1 MYYFRCKLRLWC
13 LGYIADS
20 IFELLRK
27 IILRGGIGPVIP
39 AIIFLFFFFALP
51 LVVLCAFGFVSIDR
65 GVVDWTSI
73 SLDHLTST
81 IKDTLFWHFWW
92 RSFWVGTVSTI
103 LCLCLGYPVAYIY
116 TLAGR
121 GWQILILVA
130 TISPLLTSALVRTY
144 AWMVILGGR
153 RGVVNSILLDLDFID
168 RPIRFLYS
176 DFSVILG
183 MTQIHLPF
191 MILPLITVLSAR
203 DFSLEQASLNLGA
216 SRLKTFFKIIVP
228 ISLPGIIAGFA
239 LGMQSTLIPVLV
251 VSTGVYISFEL
262 AEFYGVAIAAVGMLS
277 TLGITLA
284 TDAYGPVADNAG
296 GGDSSGGDYGD
307 DDGGDD
313 SGVTQP
319 PPDDDDQGFA

>member
-1 MYYFRCKLRLWC
+1 MNAHNNLIDR
-13 LGYIADS
+13 
-20 IFELLRK
+20 IFEILRK

-39 AIIFLFFFFALP
+39 AIIFLLFFFAMP

-65 GVVDWTSI
+65 GVVDWNSI

-103 LCLCLGYPVAYIY
+103 FCLCLGYPVAYIY

-228 ISLPGIIAGFA
+228 ISLPGYLEWFDGSSRLRNSHLDHMSLVSSIVPSKNGSKSIEKSFFYRTHSVWNSVPLEIRE
-239 LGMQSTLIPVLV
+239 LGSVAV
-251 VSTGVYISFEL
+251 VAFKK
-262 AEFYGVAIAAVGMLS
+262 
-277 TLGITLA
+277 
-284 TDAYGPVADNAG
+284 
-296 GGDSSGGDYGD
+296 
-307 DDGGDD
+307 
-313 SGVTQP
+313 P
-319 PPDDDDQGFA
+319 PF

>member
-1 MYYFRCKLRLWC
+1 MNAHNNLIDSSFEILRN
-13 LGYIADS
+13 
-20 IFELLRK
+20 

-39 AIIFLFFFFALP
+39 AIIFLFFFFAMP

-81 IKDTLFWHFWW
+81 IKDSLFWHFWW

-103 LCLCLGYPVAYIY
+103 FCLCLGYPVAYIY

-191 MILPLITVLSAR
+191 MILPLIHSFIGIEWAINNQLFLNIYIFIVGFLLVSNIPTFSFKQLRIKVSKNNYIYFSIIFFLVLL
-203 DFSLEQASLNLGA
+203 SLINFLWISISTIGLLYLLSL
-216 SRLKTFFKIIVP
+216 P
-228 ISLPGIIAGFA
+228 ISLRVYKFQLSKIIEN
-239 LGMQSTLIPVLV
+239 I
-251 VSTGVYISFEL
+251 
-262 AEFYGVAIAAVGMLS
+262 
-277 TLGITLA
+277 
-284 TDAYGPVADNAG
+284 
-296 GGDSSGGDYGD
+296 
-307 DDGGDD
+307 
-313 SGVTQP
+313 
-319 PPDDDDQGFA
+319 

>member
-1 MYYFRCKLRLWC
+1 MNAHNNL
-13 LGYIADS
+13 IDS
-20 IFELLRK
+20 IFEILRK

-39 AIIFLFFFFALP
+39 AIIFLLFFFAMP

-103 LCLCLGYPVAYIY
+103 FCLCLGYPVAYIY

-239 LGMQSTLIPVLV
+239 LVFAISYTNFIVPQLLGGGNYTTLAVQVYEFIV
-251 VSTGVYISFEL
+251 VILDWNKGAIL
-262 AEFYGVAIAAVGMLS
+262 AFLLLTSCFFFV
-277 TLGITLA
+277 LGINYIGNWA
-284 TDAYGPVADNAG
+284 MKWKE
-296 GGDSSGGDYGD
+296 
-307 DDGGDD
+307 
-313 SGVTQP
+313 VTR
-319 PPDDDDQGFA
+319 